1 MLDNVF
7 GELEYDFLWEGK
19 TSIIMFGKQYEI
31 GIGIIGEEEDG
42 IQQIQRDAYTN
53 FKNNETEIIKNVLD
67 KVYEYY
73 KYICEFEPEKIDP
86 GVLDKLPKTSNYMD
100 MMNLITP
107 TRLCIPE
114 LDDDREIDIL
124 FDCVWDFEL
133 GMGVQIINEV
143 VTMVG
148 VQNDVL

>member
-1 MLDNVF
+1 
-7 GELEYDFLWEGK
+7 
-19 TSIIMFGKQYEI
+19 
-31 GIGIIGEEEDG
+31 
-42 IQQIQRDAYTN
+42 
-53 FKNNETEIIKNVLD
+53 
-67 KVYEYY
+67 
-73 KYICEFEPEKIDP
+73 
-86 GVLDKLPKTSNYMD
+86 MD